1 MQVTVP
7 KRLRNRTCQNKADL
21 FHWAFSEN
29 PAVQGK
35 INLCKTGKTV
45 FHIRAAEENSAAF
58 CIGGKNM
65 SKKKKIKVGTIPGID
80 LVKKTRP
87 PQDIPFRTGGYKTE
101 KDRPRKRYSPRD
113 VE

>member
-1 MQVTVP
+1 
-7 KRLRNRTCQNKADL
+7 
-21 FHWAFSEN
+21 
-29 PAVQGK
+29 
-35 INLCKTGKTV
+35 
-45 FHIRAAEENSAAF
+45 
-58 CIGGKNM
+58 M